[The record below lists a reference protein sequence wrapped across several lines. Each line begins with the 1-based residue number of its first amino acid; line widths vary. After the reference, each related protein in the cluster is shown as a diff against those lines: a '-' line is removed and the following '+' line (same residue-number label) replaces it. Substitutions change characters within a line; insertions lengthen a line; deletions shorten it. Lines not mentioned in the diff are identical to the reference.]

1 MAEEKTMGLER
12 SVYQMCVACR
22 HPLFCHGMGRRDTP
36 RAGWLLKDEHVT
48 RALYQYSIFG
58 LPRPHGVISSISY
71 ISQTFFYLSFSIS
84 FMDKSSSVIAALDA
98 GKLPSTKQ
106 LSHFFNWLRDVGIT
120 HVEPSAQ
127 TELTSQGRVLANDVR
142 RILDA
147 YTQFLNNKNGSPL
160 TV

>member
-1 MAEEKTMGLER
+1 
-12 SVYQMCVACR
+12 
-22 HPLFCHGMGRRDTP
+22 
-36 RAGWLLKDEHVT
+36 
-48 RALYQYSIFG
+48 
-58 LPRPHGVISSISY
+58 
-71 ISQTFFYLSFSIS
+71 
-84 FMDKSSSVIAALDA
+84 MDKSSSVIAALDA

-127 TELTSQGRVLANDVR
+127 AELTSQGRVLANDVR

-147 YTQFLNNKNGSPL
+147 YTQFLNNKNGPPL